1 MAHQTAEVLRRV
13 PTEELLKELERREAT
28 RGTNKQQ
35 QQQRLVLIGPPGSG
49 KGTQA
54 SFLRERLCLCQLATG
69 DLLRNAVAQGTELG
83 KEAKKVMEAGG
94 LVSDQI
100 VLGLVRE
107 NLRRPECK
115 NGFILDGFP
124 RTLEQARKLD
134 ELLATDGIGPLSAVL
149 NFAVPDELLKRR
161 ILGRWVHPASGRT
174 YHEEFH
180 PPKVP
185 MRDDETGEPLVQRSD
200 DQPDVLVKRLAA
212 FHASTKPVLDYYE
225 KRGILHQIDASK
237 SIPQVR
243 QQLSEVLSVDLSDN
257 TERAE
262 ANG

>member
-1 MAHQTAEVLRRV
+1 MAQQHMDLLRRV
-13 PTEELLKELERREAT
+13 PTEELMKELERRSSAK
-28 RGTNKQQ
+28 RADQH
-35 QQQRLVLIGPPGSG
+35 QQRLVLIGPPGSG

-54 SFLRERLCLCQLATG
+54 ALLRERLCICQLATG
-69 DLLRNAVAQGTELG
+69 DLLRSAVTQGTELG
-83 KEAKKVMEAGG
+83 KEAKKIMDSGG

-107 NLRRPECK
+107 NLRRPECA

-134 ELLATDGIGPLSAVL
+134 ELLAAEGIGSLSAVL
-149 NFAVPDELLKRR
+149 NFAVSDELLKRR
-161 ILGRWVHPASGRT
+161 ILGRWIHPASGRT

-185 MRDDETGEPLVQRSD
+185 MRDDVTGEPLVQRSD
-200 DQPDVLVKRLAA
+200 DNLATLTKRLAA

-225 KRGILHQIDASK
+225 QRGILHRIDASK
-237 SIPQVR
+237 SINQVR
-243 QQLSEVLSVDLSDN
+243 QQLSEALGVDLSGSVEPAQA
-257 TERAE
+257 T
-262 ANG
+262 G